1 MTKQIK
7 YIIVFFAFLSLASC
21 RKWLDVKPEGVQLE
35 EDAIQSQADLQA
47 VLNSIYDNLANQYN
61 GRIQLF
67 NELLG
72 DNMEKPQSGFTV
84 PIYLRTTN
92 FFNSDVGGL
101 YSELYRAAF
110 RVNYLMEKIN
120 SNTIT
125 VDAVAA
131 KRMIAEA
138 KFLRAMA
145 HFELVKLWAQPA
157 GYTAD
162 NSHLGVVIRNSSAA
176 EPMPRSTVAQ
186 VYAFILNDLTESAAD
201 LPASNNDFATQN
213 AAKALM
219 AKVYFQM
226 NNFAKT
232 KELCDELIPQ
242 YTTDSTLNRFENAA
256 TSSEKIFSFISKSVQ
271 DNRAA
276 GFIGNFRIANASS
289 PSVYRLSKEM
299 YLAATADA
307 NDKRA
312 AYYAVF
318 NAGTSAE
325 TYGTTKFNFDF
336 LSMPFLYLTQ
346 LKLMRAEAN
355 AQLSLNL
362 DIAISDVN
370 DVLNRAY
377 GNNSMNLS
385 GSASKEQIIV
395 EVRKQRRLEFALEG
409 DRVQELKRVGA
420 LEDQTGSGLVKIR
433 GSKWNCPGLA
443 LQFPSTEKTSFFV
456 FNDEGNCD

>member
-7 YIIVFFAFLSLASC
+7 YIVVFFAFLSLASC

-35 EDAIQSQADLQA
+35 EDAIKTQSDLQA

-120 SNTIT
+120 SNAIT

-157 GYTAD
+157 GFSAD
-162 NSHLGVVIRNSSAA
+162 NSHLGVVIRSSSAA

-186 VYAFILNDLTESAAD
+186 VYAFILNDLTLAAAD

-242 YTTDSTLNRFENAA
+242 YTVDSILNRFENAA

-276 GFIGNFRIANASS
+276 GFIGNFKIANAAS

-325 TYGTTKFNFDF
+325 TYGITKFNFDF
-336 LSMPFLYLTQ
+336 LSVPFLYLSQ

-355 AQLSLNL
+355 AQLGLNM

-370 DVLNRAY
+370 DILSRAY

-385 GSASKEQIIV
+385 GTASKEQIIA
-395 EVRKQRRLEFALEG
+395 EARKQRRLEFPLEG
-409 DRVQELKRVGA
+409 DRVQDLKRIGA
-420 LEDQTGSGLVKIR
+420 LEDQTGSGLIKIR

>member
-1 MTKQIK
+1 MTRNFK
-7 YIIVFFAFLSLASC
+7 YIFIILGFLSLSSC

-35 EDAIQSQADLQA
+35 EDAIKSQADLQA
-47 VLNSIYDNLANQYN
+47 VLASIYDVMANQYN

-101 YSELYRAAF
+101 YSELYRVAF
-110 RVNYLMEKIN
+110 RANYLMEKIN
-120 SNTIT
+120 SNTIS

-131 KRMIAEA
+131 KQMIAEA

-157 GYTAD
+157 GYTPD
-162 NSHLGVVIRNSSAA
+162 NSHLGIVIRTSTAA
-176 EPMPRSTVAQ
+176 EPMPRSSVAK
-186 VYAFILNDLTESAAD
+186 VYDFLITDLNAAIAD
-201 LPASNNDFATQN
+201 LSASNNDFATQN
-213 AAKALM
+213 AAKALL

-226 NNFAKT
+226 NNFTKT

-242 YTTDSTLNRFENAA
+242 YTMDTTLNRFENAA

-276 GFIGNFRIANASS
+276 GFIGNFKIANASS

-299 YLAATADA
+299 YQAATADA
-307 NDKRA
+307 NDRRA
-312 AYYAVF
+312 AYYSVF
-318 NAGTSAE
+318 NAGTTAE
-325 TYGTTKFNFDF
+325 TYGITKFNFDF

-355 AQLSLNL
+355 AQLGLNM
-362 DIAISDVN
+362 DIAVTDVN
-370 DVLNRAY
+370 DVLTRAY
-377 GNNSMNLS
+377 GNNTMNLAS
-385 GSASKEQIIV
+385 GASKETILA
-395 EVRKQRRLEFALEG
+395 EVRKQRRLEFPLEG
-409 DRVQELKRVGA
+409 ERVQDLKRIGA
-420 LEDQTGSGLVKIR
+420 LEDPTGSGLVKIR
-433 GSKWNCPGLA
+433 TSKWNCPGLA

-456 FNDEGNCD
+456 FNDEGSCD